1 MESST
6 ASTWTRT
13 FLQSATES
21 LRHVPNTCGAT
32 RISNP
37 PSLPTVAPTR
47 VPTVHSLPQLQ
58 ALREEVER
66 AHAQTDRAAREAE
79 VQYTPPPK

>member
-37 PSLPTVAPTR
+37 SDSCQGSPLDWKIAGF
-47 VPTVHSLPQLQ
+47 
-58 ALREEVER
+58 
-66 AHAQTDRAAREAE
+66 
-79 VQYTPPPK
+79 

>member
-47 VPTVHSLPQLQ
+47 VPTVHSLPQ
-58 ALREEVER
+58 
-66 AHAQTDRAAREAE
+66 H
-79 VQYTPPPK
+79 